1 MGASEMATNNLLGE
15 DDMLALGGEDD
26 DDQTGTKIT
35 QEDQLLEKQPASP
48 TQGILDLFTVPSAPS
63 SQVNDPFAPGALP
76 PKPPTDHLADDVSAL
91 SMETGF
97 PPAAAAPVRSDVV
110 EEMTL
115 GDAKFLSLI
124 HI

>member
-35 QEDQLLEKQPASP
+35 QEDHLLEKPPASP

-63 SQVNDPFAPGALP
+63 SSSERPLRAWWFAA
-76 PKPPTDHLADDVSAL
+76 
-91 SMETGF
+91 E
-97 PPAAAAPVRSDVV
+97 AAYRP
-110 EEMTL
+110 L
-115 GDAKFLSLI
+115 GG
-124 HI
+124 